1 MIECAYIGKRVIMK
15 LKHILLSTVAMSCA
29 MLISFSVLP
38 ARSRVLADIAGNK
51 SYMEIDKRDASTD
64 STHVYY
70 EVGDKTYGN
79 KNGWKSNGLM
89 TSAVS
94 SKKIETIKIKLSGKE
109 YEGGIKYQVLCQG
122 SSKWKAWVADGK
134 KAGTASKRLEAIK
147 IELTGEI
154 ANHYDVCYRTK
165 TATYGWLN
173 WAKNGEISGTVGYSK
188 KMEAIQ
194 IVLVDRNSG
203 LPGDVSGIKSAQ
215 DTSVMT
221 KADESGNAD
230 SKTESGDI
238 NSLRYEDDAVYYYD
252 PKTGEKKTGWIKFN
266 GLSYFF
272 DPAKNGQL
280 TDFQVNDFFS
290 KAVFIGNSTSEGL
303 TTYFKSKGKKY
314 LGGPL
319 VAAKTSYTF
328 NSDKAKLSGYMLLY
342 KGTQMQAKAVVNKS
356 GSQYAFIMM
365 GTNDLVG
372 TSASSVAKKY
382 KTYIEGIQKEN
393 PEVVIYI
400 QSTTPRRGT
409 KNAKNLSNKNIDE
422 LNRLMK
428 EYTDAASNVY
438 YIDISTPLK
447 DDSGELKKSYSN
459 DGYVHLNSKGYK
471 VWVDTVVDSVRNQ
484 YMEKAVT
491 DAKRATQIANTQ
503 ATTPETT

>member
-1 MIECAYIGKRVIMK
+1 
-15 LKHILLSTVAMSCA
+15 MSCA
-29 MLISFSVLP
+29 MLISFSVVP
-38 ARSRVLADIAGNK
+38 ARSRVLADVAGNK
-51 SYMEIDKRDASTD
+51 SCLVIDNRDASTD
-64 STHVYY
+64 GTHVYY
-70 EVGDKTYGN
+70 EVGGKTYGN

-89 TSAVS
+89 TSSVS

-122 SSKWKAWVADGK
+122 SKKWKSWVADGK
-134 KAGTASKRLEAIK
+134 KAGIASKRLEAIK

-173 WAKNGEISGTVGYSK
+173 WAKNGEISGTIGYSK
-188 KMEAIQ
+188 KVEAIQ
-194 IVLVDRNSG
+194 IVLIDRNSG
-203 LPGDVSGIKSAQ
+203 LPGNVSGIKSKQ
-215 DTSVMT
+215 ELSVMT

-230 SKTESGDI
+230 SKAEEGDI
-238 NSLRYEDDAVYYYD
+238 NSLRYEDNAVYYYD
-252 PKTGEKKTGWIKFN
+252 PKTGEKKTGWIKLN

-280 TDFQVNDFFS
+280 TDLQVNDFFS

-303 TTYFKSKGKKY
+303 TTYFKSQGKKY

-328 NSDKAKLSGYMLLY
+328 NSDKAKLDGYMLLY
-342 KGTQMQAKAVVNKS
+342 KGSQMQAKAIVKKA
-356 GSQYAFIMM
+356 GSKYALIMM

-372 TSASSVAKKY
+372 ASAASVAKKY
-382 KTYIEGIQKEN
+382 KTYIEDIRKEN
-393 PEVVIYI
+393 PEVDIYI

-409 KNAKNLSNKNIDE
+409 KNVKNLNNEKIDE
-422 LNRLMK
+422 LNKLMK
-428 EYTDAASNVY
+428 EYADSQGNVY

-447 DDSGELKKSYSN
+447 DDTGELKKSYSN

-471 VWVDTVVDSVRNQ
+471 IWVDTVVDSVRNQ

-491 DAKRATQIANTQ
+491 EAKRATQLAKTQ
-503 ATTPETT
+503 ANTPETT